1 MPVTVLIIGAGNI
14 GALFDTP
21 QNDAVLSHA
30 HAFSKHPGFT
40 LAGFLDSDHAKA
52 LQAANIWGGTAFQSL
67 EEAFKSAA
75 IDVAVVA
82 VPDDYHFPLLQ
93 ELANYPL
100 KLVLAEKPLTKTV
113 AQAEQIIQLYRT
125 NGIAL
130 AVNYSRRFVPEI
142 AALQEQIAGGKCG
155 KYLTGSGYY
164 GKGTLHNGSHMIDLL
179 RFLIGEIKMHH
190 VVSQLSDFYED
201 DPSCSAVLDFDDGA
215 QFFMQAVDCRSYT
228 IFELDLLF
236 EKQRIRITDAG
247 FSIELQE
254 VCDSARFAGYR
265 NMEVS
270 GVIDTQIGNALY
282 AAAVNIHDHLTTTAP
297 LLCNGVD
304 GYRAMTVCCELL
316 QAIR

>member
-1 MPVTVLIIGAGNI
+1 MAFSVLIIGAGNI
-14 GALFDTP
+14 GAFFDTP
-21 QNDAVLSHA
+21 QSQAVFSHA
-30 HAFSKHPGFT
+30 HAFTMHPGFV
-40 LAGFLDSDHAKA
+40 LSGFVDSDQSKA
-52 LQAANIWGGTAFQSL
+52 IQAENIWGGTSFHSL
-67 EEAFKSAA
+67 EEALNTAA

-82 VPDDYHFPLLQ
+82 VPDDYHFQLLQ
-93 ELANYPL
+93 ELAAYPL
-100 KLVLAEKPLTKTV
+100 KLVFAEKPLTKTV

-125 NGIAL
+125 NRIAL

-142 AALQEQIAGGKCG
+142 AALKEQIAGGLYG
-155 KYLTGSGYY
+155 RYLTGSGYY
-164 GKGTLHNGSHMIDLL
+164 GKGTLHNGSHMIDLI
-179 RFLIGEIKMHH
+179 RFLVGEIKLLN

-201 DPSCSAVLDFDDGA
+201 DPSCSAVLAFDDGA

-247 FSIELQE
+247 FSIEFQK

-265 NMEVS
+265 NMEVC
-270 GVIDTQIGNALY
+270 GVIDTQLGNALY
-282 AAAVNIHDHLTTTAP
+282 AAAANIHDHLTATAP
-297 LLCNGVD
+297 LLCDGVD